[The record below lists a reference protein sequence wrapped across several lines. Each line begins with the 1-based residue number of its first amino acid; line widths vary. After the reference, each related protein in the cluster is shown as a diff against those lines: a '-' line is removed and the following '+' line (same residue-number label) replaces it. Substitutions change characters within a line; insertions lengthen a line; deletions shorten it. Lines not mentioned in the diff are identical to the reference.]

1 MLNDQLELYEQI
13 LFESLGSNSQL
24 KSASLV
30 AAGNHN
36 QGVRLE
42 SNDGDFF
49 LKLNFDH
56 ERDILHKES
65 QGLDLLRRSTF
76 IKVPETYGWGR
87 IGDYNFLLSEFIPS
101 SNPTS
106 DYWENLGLGL
116 ANLHLTNHDKYGLEQ
131 DNYIASIHQ
140 KNLETDRWIDFFI
153 ENRLE
158 PLIGKAYF
166 DKLIPLEFLK
176 KFQEIYPKLE
186 SIFPK
191 EKPALVHGDLWSGNV
206 ISTLDGQPCLIDPAV
221 YFGHREMDL
230 AFSRLFG
237 GFDAKFY
244 DSYESILP
252 LEPGFDARMGIYN
265 LYPLLVHL
273 NLFGTAYLPGIE
285 RIMNRFVR

>member
-1 MLNDQLELYEQI
+1 MFDQHEIYEQI
-13 LFESLGSNSQL
+13 LFESLGSNAHL
-24 KSASLV
+24 KSATLV

-36 QGVRLE
+36 QGIRLE
-42 SNDGDFF
+42 SNDEVFF

-65 QGLDLLRRSTF
+65 EGLELLRKATF
-76 IKVPETYGWGR
+76 LKVPQSYGCGR
-87 IGDYNFLLSEFIPS
+87 IGDYNFLLTEFI
-101 SNPTS
+101 TS
-106 DYWENLGLGL
+106 QVYKLDYWENLGLGL
-116 ANLHLTNHDKYGLEQ
+116 AALHLTSHTNFGLQ
-131 DNYIASIHQ
+131 NDNYIASIHQ
-140 KNLETDRWIDFFI
+140 KNLQTDNWLDFYI
-153 ENRLE
+153 EQRLE

-166 DKLIPLEFLK
+166 DRLIPLEFLK

-186 SIFPK
+186 SIFPV

-206 ISTLDGQPCLIDPAV
+206 ICTSDGQPCLIDPAV

-237 GFDAKFY
+237 GFDSRFY
-244 DSYESILP
+244 EAYESILP
-252 LEPGFDARMGIYN
+252 LEPNFENRMGLYN

-285 RIMNRFVR
+285 RIISRFAR